1 VRIISIINVGLLWIE
16 VVKMSEVYVSY
27 LRVSTTKQSKSGL
40 GLESQQQIIDDYV
53 EQNDGKV
60 IASFTEVESGKRN
73 DRSQLE
79 KAIQTAKKS
88 KAKLIIAKL
97 DRVSRKVSFISNL
110 MDKGVDF
117 VIAEMPNAT
126 PFQIHIHS
134 AMAEEEGR
142 LISNR
147 TSLALQKAKQRGV
160 KLGLNGKVLSK
171 ENKRKANHFSKS
183 IRKQLIEF
191 VSCGYSYQSMANA
204 LNNMGVKSIRGGDF
218 HPQTIKNYCVR
229 LKLV

>member
-1 VRIISIINVGLLWIE
+1 
-16 VVKMSEVYVSY
+16 MSESYVSY

-40 GLESQQQIIDDYV
+40 GLESQQQIISDFV
-53 EQNDGKV
+53 TQQCGKV
-60 IASFTEVESGKRN
+60 IETFIEVESGKRN
-73 DRSQLE
+73 DRSELE
-79 KAIQTAKKS
+79 KAIQTAKKNN
-88 KAKLIIAKL
+88 AKLLIAKL

-110 MDKGVDF
+110 MEKGVDF

-160 KLGLNGKVLSK
+160 KLGVNGKKLSR
-171 ENKRKANHFSKS
+171 ENKKKANQFVKG
-183 IRKQLIEF
+183 IKKYLIEF
-191 VSCGYSYQSMANA
+191 VQCGYSYQSMANE
-204 LNNMGVKSIRGGDF
+204 LNRLGVKSVRGGDF